1 MHAESIVYAVFLI
14 FTGAALLGTLALY
27 ARQSLLVSYI
37 VVGVLL
43 GPWGLNLIG
52 AMEPIQQAS
61 HIGVIFLLFLLGL
74 NLTPS
79 QLWNQMRQASIVTV
93 VSSLVFAVLGIALG
107 LAFGFGLGESLLIG
121 AASTFSSTIIGLKLL
136 PTTTLHHQ
144 HTGEVIISILLLQD
158 IIAIVML
165 VFLQA
170 FGHEGNIWFEL
181 LRVVLG
187 LPALIV
193 VAYLVERYVL
203 QPLLMRFDVIQEYIF
218 LLAIGWCLGVAQLAA
233 LFGLSME
240 IGAFIGGVAL
250 AASPIAPFIAE
261 SLKPLRDFFLV
272 MFFFSLGAT
281 FDLGIVGEVL
291 VPALALTVV
300 MMLAKP
306 LVFRWLLAYVGET
319 PKLSREVGVRLGQ
332 VSEFSLFIAV
342 IALEAGLVSD
352 RSSYV
357 IQLATLLTFMASS
370 YYIMLRYP
378 TPIAMSA
385 TLRQD

>member
-1 MHAESIVYAVFLI
+1 MHTEPIVYAVFLI
-14 FTGAALLGTLALY
+14 FAGAAVLGTLALY

-37 VVGVLL
+37 VVGMLL

-52 AMEPIQQAS
+52 AMGPIQQAS

-74 NLTPS
+74 NLTPT
-79 QLWNQMRQASIVTV
+79 QLWRQMRQASIVTV
-93 VSSLVFAVLGIALG
+93 VSSALFAAGGLGLGIA
-107 LAFGFGLGESLLIG
+107 FGFSVGESLLIG
-121 AASTFSSTIIGLKLL
+121 AAATFSSTIIGLKLL

-158 IIAIVML
+158 IIAVVLL

-170 FGHEGNIWFEL
+170 FGQEGNLWLEL
-181 LRVVLG
+181 LRVVVG
-187 LPALIV
+187 LPALIAI
-193 VAYLVERYVL
+193 AYLAQRYVL
-203 QPLLMRFDVIQEYIF
+203 HRLFVRFDVIQEYIF
-218 LLAIGWCLGVAQLAA
+218 LLAIGWCLGVAQLAS

-250 AASPIAPFIAE
+250 ATSPIAAFIAE

-281 FDLGIVGEVL
+281 FDLGIVGDVL
-291 VPALALTVV
+291 VPALALAALLMAV
-300 MMLAKP
+300 KP
-306 LVFRWLLAYVGET
+306 PVFRWLLGRMGET
-319 PKLSREVGVRLGQ
+319 PKLSTEVGVRLGQ

-342 IALEAGLVSD
+342 IALQSALIGERA
-352 RSSYV
+352 SYV
-357 IQLATLLTFMASS
+357 IQLATVLTFMVSS

-378 TPIAMSA
+378 TPIAVSA
-385 TLRQD
+385 RLRQD

>member
-1 MHAESIVYAVFLI
+1 MHAEPIVYAVFLI
-14 FTGAALLGTLALY
+14 FAGAAVLGTLALY

-37 VVGVLL
+37 VVGMLL

-74 NLTPS
+74 NLTPT
-79 QLWNQMRQASIVTV
+79 QLWRQMRQASIVTL
-93 VSSLVFAVLGIALG
+93 VSSAIFAACGIGLGV
-107 LAFGFGLGESLLIG
+107 AFGFGLGESLLIG
-121 AASTFSSTIIGLKLL
+121 AAATFSSTIIGLKLL

-158 IIAIVML
+158 IVAIVLL

-170 FGHEGNIWFEL
+170 VGQEGNLWLEL
-181 LRVVLG
+181 LQVLIG
-187 LPALIV
+187 LPTLIAL
-193 VAYLVERYVL
+193 AYLVQRYVL
-203 QPLLMRFDVIQEYIF
+203 HRLFMRFDVIQEYIF
-218 LLAIGWCLGVAQLAA
+218 LVAIGWCLGVAQLAS

-250 AASPIAPFIAE
+250 ATSPIAAFIAE

-281 FDLGIVGEVL
+281 FDLGMVGDVL
-291 VPALALTVV
+291 VPALALAVLL
-300 MMLAKP
+300 MALKP
-306 LVFRWLLAYVGET
+306 PVFRWLLVRMGET
-319 PKLSREVGVRLGQ
+319 PKLSTEVGVRLGQ
-332 VSEFSLFIAV
+332 VSEFSLFVAV
-342 IALEAGLVSD
+342 IALQSVIISERA
-352 RSSYV
+352 SYL
-357 IQLATLLTFMASS
+357 IQLATVLTFMVSS

-378 TPIAMSA
+378 TPIAVSA
-385 TLRQD
+385 RLRQD

>member
-1 MHAESIVYAVFLI
+1 MHTEPIVYAVFLI
-14 FTGAALLGTLALY
+14 FAGAAVLGTLALY

-37 VVGVLL
+37 VVGMLL

-74 NLTPS
+74 NLTPT
-79 QLWNQMRQASIVTV
+79 QLWRQMRQASIVTV
-93 VSSLVFAVLGIALG
+93 VSSTVFSACGIAVG
-107 LAFGFGLGESLLIG
+107 MAFGFSLGESLLIG
-121 AASTFSSTIIGLKLL
+121 AAATFSSTIIGLKLL

-158 IIAIVML
+158 IIAVVLL

-170 FGHEGNIWFEL
+170 FGQEGNLWLEL
-181 LRVVLG
+181 LRVVVG
-187 LPALIV
+187 LPALIAI
-193 VAYLVERYVL
+193 AYLAQRHVL
-203 QPLLMRFDVIQEYIF
+203 HRLFMRFDVIQEYIF

-250 AASPIAPFIAE
+250 ATSPIAAFIAE

-281 FDLGIVGEVL
+281 FDLGVVGDVL
-291 VPALALTVV
+291 VPALALAAAL
-300 MMLAKP
+300 MALKP
-306 LVFRWLLAYVGET
+306 PVFRWLLVRMGET
-319 PKLSREVGVRLGQ
+319 PKLSTEVGVRLGQ

-342 IALEAGLVSD
+342 IALQSAIIGERA
-352 RSSYV
+352 SYV
-357 IQLATLLTFMASS
+357 IQLATVLTFMVSS

-378 TPIAMSA
+378 TPIAVSA
-385 TLRQD
+385 RLRQD

>member
-1 MHAESIVYAVFLI
+1 MHAEPIVYAVFLI
-14 FTGAALLGTLALY
+14 FAGAAVLGTVALF

-37 VVGVLL
+37 VVGMLL

-74 NLTPS
+74 NLTPA
-79 QLWNQMRQASIVTV
+79 QLWRQMRKASIVTL
-93 VSSLVFAVLGIALG
+93 VSSAAFAACGMALG
-107 LAFGFGLGESLLIG
+107 VVFGFTLGESLLIG
-121 AASTFSSTIIGLKLL
+121 AAATFSSTIIGLKLL

-158 IIAIVML
+158 IIAVVLL

-170 FGHEGNIWFEL
+170 LGHEDTLWWEL
-181 LRVVLG
+181 LRVMVG

-193 VAYLVERYVL
+193 IAYLVQRHIL
-203 QPLLMRFDVIQEYIF
+203 HRLFMRFDVIQEYIF
-218 LLAIGWCLGVAQLAA
+218 LIAIGWCLSMAQLGT

-250 AASPIAPFIAE
+250 ASSPIAAFIAE

-281 FDLGIVGEVL
+281 FDLGMVGEVL
-291 VPALALTVV
+291 VPALVLAVLLMAL
-300 MMLAKP
+300 KP
-306 LVFRWLLAYVGET
+306 PVFRWLLVRVGET
-319 PKLSREVGVRLGQ
+319 PKLATEVGIRLGQ

-342 IALEAGLVSD
+342 IAAQSAIIGP
-352 RSSYV
+352 RASYL
-357 IQLATLLTFMASS
+357 IQLATVLTFMVSS

-378 TPIAMSA
+378 TPIAVSA
-385 TLRQD
+385 RLRQD